1 MIIKRVH
8 VKMCETQPKEKKYI
22 KKYSFEYIY
31 LEIRLKLVFNYY
43 LKEL

>member
-1 MIIKRVH
+1 
-8 VKMCETQPKEKKYI
+8 MCETQPKEKKNPLI

-31 LEIRLKLVFNYY
+31 LEIILKLVFNYY